1 MIDVFIVAKND
12 MANVGY
18 RVYKSLLT
26 TGIKVEGMILK
37 KHQFKY
43 PQQLSIGDIKN
54 MKNKCLKAKIV
65 WFITGDLNLFKR
77 LQSSIKGKIV
87 ITYPGSIYR
96 RNRERYNKELNPF
109 ISKHIAVSTD
119 MMETGA
125 KNSVYNGMKAFDVD
139 FLIPKYNNREIP
151 IIGHFPSDPNK
162 KGTGVIVRVLEKL
175 VSKYKFYVDV
185 GDSKVTYLANMRR
198 MQNCDILIEQL
209 FPKMAG
215 MDMGILGMQA
225 FEASCLGNI
234 VVSNLLRPKYYK
246 NRYGNMEIEIANTE
260 EKLEQVLSDILEMG
274 VKERTEKQKQTRK
287 WVVNKHSFEAMG
299 KEILN
304 DLEEYL

>member
-1 MIDVFIVAKND
+1 
-12 MANVGY
+12 
-18 RVYKSLLT
+18 
-26 TGIKVEGMILK
+26 
-37 KHQFKY
+37 
-43 PQQLSIGDIKN
+43 
-54 MKNKCLKAKIV
+54 
-65 WFITGDLNLFKR
+65 
-77 LQSSIKGKIV
+77 
-87 ITYPGSIYR
+87 
-96 RNRERYNKELNPF
+96 
-109 ISKHIAVSTD
+109 
-119 MMETGA
+119 
-125 KNSVYNGMKAFDVD
+125 
-139 FLIPKYNNREIP
+139 
-151 IIGHFPSDPNK
+151 
-162 KGTGVIVRVLEKL
+162 
-175 VSKYKFYVDV
+175 
-185 GDSKVTYLANMRR
+185 
-198 MQNCDILIEQL
+198 
-209 FPKMAG
+209 